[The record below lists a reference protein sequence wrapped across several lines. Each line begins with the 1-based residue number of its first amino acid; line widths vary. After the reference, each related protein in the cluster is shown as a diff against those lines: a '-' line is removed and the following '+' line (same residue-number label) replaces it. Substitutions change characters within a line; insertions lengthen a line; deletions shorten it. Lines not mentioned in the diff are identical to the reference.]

1 MEAPYKMTI
10 MEKIEPK
17 SSLPEIREINDEEF
31 EKASFYE
38 TLFNNLMAWNKTETK
53 ELKKGDICLHFDV
66 WREPYR
72 VGGSEVYETFMELIL
87 GKVENSEP
95 LTLSEAICLNTYQD
109 SIRYTTASFTWS
121 RGSISSPSEVILFD
135 NELFQR
141 LKKILNLK
149 TWTKDVSYKKEHV
162 ATLVKNLE
170 NYYTQRPQL
179 KKATRD
185 FKRAEFYEP
194 LLAILMN
201 QDRLE
206 KEYPETGGIYLYFDV
221 WREPYRVGGSEV
233 YETFMELILGQVKTP
248 HPLTFSETISLD
260 TYQDKLTYST
270 GRITWSRG
278 SMVSPFELVPVSHE
292 LFQRIKIMLKTAKW
306 ENSVSYD
313 RRHLT
318 TFVRNLENYFTG
330 KYSGKNYRVV
340 NREVLAKGLNAIIS
354 LELEAP
360 EIAAEAAPGQFV
372 VIRLHE
378 RGERIPLTI
387 ADMKRDEGIIRII
400 FQVVG
405 KTTEELA
412 TLEKGDFV
420 LDLLGPLGNPINTE
434 KYDKPVICI
443 AGGVGVASIY
453 AKAKAL
459 KEKGNYVISI
469 IGAKTKHIL
478 ILEEEMRRISDEFYV
493 ITDDG
498 SYSSNGERV
507 ACLYRIRKDGSKVY
521 GGFVTSVL
529 EALFGQYKL
538 LAKENERIEDVNK
551 KFLDY
556 GPPQMIGKHSPRNVA
571 KVIAVGPIP
580 MMQAVVNVVAGNGNY
595 DPERDYRDDLL
606 LTLVSLNP
614 IMVDG
619 TGLCGSCRVRIY
631 NREKKRYET
640 KFACVDGPIFNGLLV
655 DFEALLR
662 RTRQYKLKEQKS
674 AKYLEIVGW

>member
-1 MEAPYKMTI
+1 
-10 MEKIEPK
+10 
-17 SSLPEIREINDEEF
+17 
-31 EKASFYE
+31 
-38 TLFNNLMAWNKTETK
+38 
-53 ELKKGDICLHFDV
+53 
-66 WREPYR
+66 
-72 VGGSEVYETFMELIL
+72 
-87 GKVENSEP
+87 
-95 LTLSEAICLNTYQD
+95 
-109 SIRYTTASFTWS
+109 
-121 RGSISSPSEVILFD
+121 
-135 NELFQR
+135 
-141 LKKILNLK
+141 
-149 TWTKDVSYKKEHV
+149 
-162 ATLVKNLE
+162 
-170 NYYTQRPQL
+170 
-179 KKATRD
+179 
-185 FKRAEFYEP
+185 
-194 LLAILMN
+194 
-201 QDRLE
+201 
-206 KEYPETGGIYLYFDV
+206 
-221 WREPYRVGGSEV
+221 
-233 YETFMELILGQVKTP
+233 
-248 HPLTFSETISLD
+248 
-260 TYQDKLTYST
+260 
-270 GRITWSRG
+270 
-278 SMVSPFELVPVSHE
+278 
-292 LFQRIKIMLKTAKW
+292 
-306 ENSVSYD
+306 
-313 RRHLT
+313 
-318 TFVRNLENYFTG
+318 
-330 KYSGKNYRVV
+330 
-340 NREVLAKGLNAIIS
+340 VLAKGLNAIIS

-614 IMVDG
+614 IMVD
-619 TGLCGSCRVRIY
+619 
-631 NREKKRYET
+631 
-640 KFACVDGPIFNGLLV
+640 
-655 DFEALLR
+655 
-662 RTRQYKLKEQKS
+662 
-674 AKYLEIVGW
+674 